1 MSIRSI
7 SELLQDLDSQLSGEH
22 VTLDEVLKGFHERG
36 FGFFL
41 FIFALPTALPLPGLG
56 INLIIALPLLL
67 LTAQQAMGR
76 KTIWLPQSWKTKKIE
91 RKKISTMISKA
102 LPYMRKIEH
111 LIQPRLGFVTQGL
124 FSNIIGILGFIMAL
138 SVCLPVPLTNTVPS
152 LGIAIMAVGVIMR
165 DGLSVTI
172 GALIGTAWVLML
184 LLIVMFLGAE
194 GIDVFKD
201 TLKSFI

>member
-67 LTAQQAMGR
+67 L
-76 KTIWLPQSWKTKKIE
+76 
-91 RKKISTMISKA
+91 
-102 LPYMRKIEH
+102 
-111 LIQPRLGFVTQGL
+111 
-124 FSNIIGILGFIMAL
+124 
-138 SVCLPVPLTNTVPS
+138 
-152 LGIAIMAVGVIMR
+152 
-165 DGLSVTI
+165 
-172 GALIGTAWVLML
+172 
-184 LLIVMFLGAE
+184 
-194 GIDVFKD
+194 
-201 TLKSFI
+201 

>member
-1 MSIRSI
+1 
-7 SELLQDLDSQLSGEH
+7 
-22 VTLDEVLKGFHERG
+22 
-36 FGFFL
+36 
-41 FIFALPTALPLPGLG
+41 
-56 INLIIALPLLL
+56 
-67 LTAQQAMGR
+67 
-76 KTIWLPQSWKTKKIE
+76 
-91 RKKISTMISKA
+91 MISKA